1 MSIYAK
7 PKRSV
12 PTGSPPV
19 TRFCLVRHGTTD
31 WNREN
36 RIQGRTDTPLNE
48 QGRKEIGQLAAALKD
63 EGWEVVVASDLQ
75 RAAESG
81 EIIGRMLEIPV
92 FFHKGLRERN
102 FGPLEGLTAAEIE
115 AKYPEGS
122 DHLSLPELE
131 TRTQIE
137 ARAVATMSM
146 LATVFAG
153 RRVLVVSHGGFIR
166 AFFRAGLG
174 LIRKSPANAE
184 RVVVVWNGTWQLV
197 EGGRR
202 NDG

>member
-1 MSIYAK
+1 
-7 PKRSV
+7 
-12 PTGSPPV
+12 
-19 TRFCLVRHGTTD
+19 
-31 WNREN
+31 
-36 RIQGRTDTPLNE
+36 
-48 QGRKEIGQLAAALKD
+48 
-63 EGWEVVVASDLQ
+63 
-75 RAAESG
+75 
-81 EIIGRMLEIPV
+81 
-92 FFHKGLRERN
+92 
-102 FGPLEGLTAAEIE
+102 
-115 AKYPEGS
+115 
-122 DHLSLPELE
+122 
-131 TRTQIE
+131 
-137 ARAVATMSM
+137 MSM